1 VFQTDQILAIS
12 LFFHLLATVIWVG
25 GLILTTIMIWP
36 EVRRTLQNKPELY
49 TMTNRLRKRFTPLGN
64 LSLAVLIFTGLVQ
77 MSLDENYKGF
87 MDFSNTWSVVILLK
101 HVAIIGMIASG
112 AILQYGIFPALD
124 RTSLMI
130 ERNKGD
136 TATWESLRRR
146 ETLLTWANALLGI
159 AVLAFSAW
167 AGVL

>member
-1 VFQTDQILAIS
+1 
-12 LFFHLLATVIWVG
+12 
-25 GLILTTIMIWP
+25 
-36 EVRRTLQNKPELY
+36 
-49 TMTNRLRKRFTPLGN
+49 MTNRLRKRFTPLGN

-87 MDFSNTWSVVILLK
+87 LDFSNTWSVIILLK
-101 HVAIIGMIASG
+101 HVAIAGMIASG

-124 RTSLMI
+124 RTSLLI

-146 ETLLTWANALLGI
+146 EILLTWANTLLGV